1 MISSHCFKACR
12 PQLFQ
17 HYQYSFPPS
26 LVIIPVL
33 SNYYRH
39 VKQLFPPLSA
49 VIPAIS
55 SSFAAMISIVSPIN
69 SSLPTLV
76 TSLSAIDS
84 RHSRYQQQSFPRRR
98 ESTLFDVADV
108 PGISLACYSFI
119 TIIQYNGSERLLVLS
134 IHLQ

>member
-17 HYQYSFPPS
+17 HYHYLFPPS

-33 SNYYRH
+33 RNYSRH
-39 VKQLFPPLSA
+39 LKQLFPPLSA

-55 SSFAAMISIVSPIN
+55 SSFAAIISILSPIN

-76 TSLSAIDS
+76 PSLSAIDS
-84 RHSRYQQQSFPRRR
+84 SHSRYQQQSFPV
-98 ESTLFDVADV
+98 STTVIPAKAGIHFIRCRWCSRYFLGVLFFYHD
-108 PGISLACYSFI
+108 YS
-119 TIIQYNGSERLLVLS
+119 V
-134 IHLQ
+134 